1 MSAQTPVEISAAPLV
16 PAARSALRG
25 LYSEAPWC
33 FRPDPEALL
42 ALFLDAPVVELPAH
56 AVHHFARE
64 HYVHLVES
72 GVVITVAELPGA
84 DRMTGVFAPG
94 SFLGGPKALLHP
106 AREIDLVARTLSTVR
121 LRRLSADAF
130 LRFLD
135 EHPVVRGDYLLT
147 LAHNHEAQ
155 MDGLLVNGTAPVPVR
170 LALLFES
177 LADLEAGNAARGVSC
192 AVGPTVEELAL
203 MVHATR
209 AVVNRVLCAWEREGR
224 IARER
229 RRIRLLPGF
238 RGEARAAD

>member
-1 MSAQTPVEISAAPLV
+1 MSATTPVQIPAAPLV

-25 LYSEAPWC
+25 LYSDAPWC
-33 FRPDPEALL
+33 FRPDPAALA
-42 ALFLDAPVVELPAH
+42 ALFFDAPVVELPAH
-56 AVHHFARE
+56 AVHHFTRE
-64 HYVHLVES
+64 NFVHLVDS

-94 SFLGGPKALLHP
+94 SILGGPKALLHP
-106 AREIDLVARTLSTVR
+106 ARGIDLAARTLSTVR
-121 LRRLSADAF
+121 LRRLGADVFIDF
-130 LRFLD
+130 LNA
-135 EHPVVRGDYLLT
+135 HPAVKSDYLLT

-155 MDGLLVNGTAPVPVR
+155 MDGLLVNGTEPVPVR

-177 LADLEAGNAARGVSC
+177 LADLEAANAARGVAC
-192 AVGPTVEELAL
+192 TVEPTVEELAL

-224 IARER
+224 IAREH

-238 RGEARAAD
+238 RRSVPAGD